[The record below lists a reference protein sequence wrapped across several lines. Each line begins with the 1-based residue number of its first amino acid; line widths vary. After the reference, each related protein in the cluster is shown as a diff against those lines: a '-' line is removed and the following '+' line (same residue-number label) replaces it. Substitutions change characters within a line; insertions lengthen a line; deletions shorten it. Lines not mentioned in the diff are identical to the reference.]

1 MTPRAWRPVGFFVLM
16 MGIGL
21 RLDSDWQLVAWLLL
35 AAGAV
40 GVGLGSTDSRA
51 AFVPPQ
57 GGR

>member
-1 MTPRAWRPVGFFVLM
+1 MTAGAWRPVGFFVLM
-16 MGIGL
+16 VGFGL
-21 RLDSDWQLVAWLLL
+21 RLDSDWQRVAWLLL

-40 GVGLGSTDSRA
+40 GVALGSTDSRA